1 MSSEDAEKAWSGG
14 AAGPPARGARREDS
28 GAERGAQE
36 DDEVTRLAGQ
46 RQTIRP
52 VGSSG
57 RTRRGLVLGAG
68 GVLGAAWTTGAL
80 CALEEV
86 EGFDPR
92 SAEVIVGTSA
102 GAVLAALLASG
113 VSAADVRDHQRGLRV
128 EGWELDYDHDSG
140 VGGSLPARPKL
151 SIGSRALLWRTARHP
166 RRVTPMAA
174 MSAVLP
180 LGTGSLAPVRSLID
194 SLTLTGKS
202 AQRPDVWIVAMDYDT
217 GKRVA
222 FGRPGAPA
230 AALPDAVAASCA
242 IPGWYAPVVIG
253 SRRYVDGGA
262 CSSTSVDLLAGLGL
276 DEVYV
281 LAPMA
286 AFVLDHP
293 TTLIERMERR
303 WRIRVTRRMEREA
316 ERVRASGC
324 DVTMITPGPEDLAV
338 MGANVMDP
346 GRRQAVLD
354 TSLRTSAAAL
364 RLTASDGLAT
374 AG

>member
-1 MSSEDAEKAWSGG
+1 VSSERAETALQAKTARPAEQPGRRERRVGDG
-14 AAGPPARGARREDS
+14 AASPN
-28 GAERGAQE
+28 
-36 DDEVTRLAGQ
+36 DDVTSLDGHRAP
-46 RQTIRP
+46 IRP
-52 VGSSG
+52 GGSAT
-57 RTRRGLVLGAG
+57 RPRRGLVLGAG

-80 CALEEV
+80 CALAEV

-92 SAEVIVGTSA
+92 TAEVIVGTSA
-102 GAVLAALLASG
+102 GSVLAALLTIG
-113 VSAADVRDHQRGLRV
+113 VSAADLLDHQRGLRV
-128 EGWELDYDHDSG
+128 EGWELDYNHDTG
-140 VGGSLPARPKL
+140 AGGALPARPKL
-151 SIGSRALLWRTARHP
+151 GIGSRALLWRTARHP

-180 LGTGSLAPVRSLID
+180 LGTGSLEPVRRLID
-194 SLTLTGKS
+194 SLTIAVASTPLPE
-202 AQRPDVWIVAMDYDT
+202 AWIVAMDYDT

-222 FGRPGAPA
+222 FGRPGAPE

-253 SRRYVDGGA
+253 DRRYVDGGA

-276 DEVYV
+276 DEVFV

-293 TTLIERMERR
+293 STLIERMERR
-303 WRIRVTRRMEREA
+303 LRSRVTRRMEREA

-324 DVTMITPGPEDLAV
+324 DVTMMTPGPEDLAV

-346 GRRQAVLD
+346 ARRQNVLD

-364 RLTASDGLAT
+364 RETAPDDLAT